1 MRGFFIIEITINLIQ
16 RNLNFLAEIL
26 PVFNKSSKKIHLP
39 AWPERRKMTYCQFVQ
54 EVKEKVKEG
63 VEADQSVTL
72 YTSVKNNGV
81 KRTGLMFS
89 EQGINVA
96 PAIYLESF
104 YEDYQKGQRLEDVA
118 DEILVLYG
126 KVKADHSWEE
136 DCFQCYEKVRDRI
149 VFRLINR
156 KANEELL
163 KTIPYVPYLDL
174 AVVFYV
180 VVDVNV
186 HGTVSLLIRE
196 PLRLEWKVSVK
207 ELYDQALQNTPSLF
221 PYEFRALRAVI
232 EEVFPSDRQSEEE
245 YMYVLSNR
253 FQSFGAAAILY
264 PNRLKQIGCV
274 MDDDYYVLPSS
285 VHEVLIVPAEYVR
298 NRQMLDEM
306 VREVNQVCVEEEE
319 ILSDHAYYYDRSED
333 LLTM

>member
-26 PVFNKSSKKIHLP
+26 PVFNKSSKKTHLP

-63 VEADQSVTL
+63 VKADQSVTL

-156 KANEELL
+156 KANE
-163 KTIPYVPYLDL
+163 
-174 AVVFYV
+174 
-180 VVDVNV
+180 
-186 HGTVSLLIRE
+186 
-196 PLRLEWKVSVK
+196 
-207 ELYDQALQNTPSLF
+207 
-221 PYEFRALRAVI
+221 
-232 EEVFPSDRQSEEE
+232 
-245 YMYVLSNR
+245 
-253 FQSFGAAAILY
+253 
-264 PNRLKQIGCV
+264 
-274 MDDDYYVLPSS
+274 
-285 VHEVLIVPAEYVR
+285 
-298 NRQMLDEM
+298 
-306 VREVNQVCVEEEE
+306 
-319 ILSDHAYYYDRSED
+319 
-333 LLTM
+333 

>member
-1 MRGFFIIEITINLIQ
+1 
-16 RNLNFLAEIL
+16 
-26 PVFNKSSKKIHLP
+26 
-39 AWPERRKMTYCQFVQ
+39 
-54 EVKEKVKEG
+54 
-63 VEADQSVTL
+63 
-72 YTSVKNNGV
+72 
-81 KRTGLMFS
+81 MFS

-104 YEDYQKGQRLEDVA
+104 YEDYQKGQQLEDVA

-207 ELYDQALQNTPSLF
+207 ELYDLSL
-221 PYEFRALRAVI
+221 I
-232 EEVFPSDRQSEEE
+232 HI
-245 YMYVLSNR
+245 LS
-253 FQSFGAAAILY
+253 
-264 PNRLKQIGCV
+264 
-274 MDDDYYVLPSS
+274 
-285 VHEVLIVPAEYVR
+285 VLII
-298 NRQMLDEM
+298 N
-306 VREVNQVCVEEEE
+306 
-319 ILSDHAYYYDRSED
+319 
-333 LLTM
+333 